1 MGSSSIQ
8 INNVST
14 ASLDTGIVNPIADR
28 EFTIFGPLAPDGQP
42 RPYGS
47 NAVSPDLPRI
57 GNSLY
62 NSVDAVNNNPLFDN
76 NNGPISPQE
85 LENIYNNNAND
96 YIASENENR
105 NLNNDPNDENVVIEE
120 VQIPR
125 AISST
130 HQEPSNDNS
139 NNLRFV
145 ENDSHQKW
153 FG

>member
-1 MGSSSIQ
+1 M
-8 INNVST
+8 
-14 ASLDTGIVNPIADR
+14 
-28 EFTIFGPLAPDGQP
+28 APDGLP
-42 RPYGS
+42 RPLGS
-47 NAVSPDLPRI
+47 NVVSPDLPRI

-62 NSVDAVNNNPLFDN
+62 NSVDAVNNNPMFEN

-105 NLNNDPNDENVVIEE
+105 NLNNDINEENVIREE
-120 VQIPR
+120 AQIAR

-130 HQEPSNDNS
+130 HQEPLNDNS
-139 NNLRFV
+139 NNLRFA
-145 ENDSHQKW
+145 EHDTHQKW